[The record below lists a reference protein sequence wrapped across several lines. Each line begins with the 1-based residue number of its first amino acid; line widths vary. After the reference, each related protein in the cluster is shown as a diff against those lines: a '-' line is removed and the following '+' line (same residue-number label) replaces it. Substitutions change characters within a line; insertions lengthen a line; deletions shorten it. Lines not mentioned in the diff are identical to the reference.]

1 MKEWKSMEWKNMAKY
16 VLAAAVS
23 LSLVIACLW
32 QWHRTPSVITVDCRG
47 YQIDVEWLNQMR
59 EQEKEG
65 YAGILDITGYR
76 SEPNSVV
83 SCLSTGRTKM
93 TSVLAVNG
101 IMELVF
107 QADVV
112 SGSYGLAAGID
123 YCVLTKPL
131 ADALYGNGSAGGRI
145 WYEGRPLL
153 VAGVIDKDE
162 SYLLIPTNEGMMES
176 VSVRI
181 HTDGKIGKL
190 NKYLD
195 YINGLFP
202 V

>member
-1 MKEWKSMEWKNMAKY
+1 MKKQKSMAKY
-16 VLAAAVS
+16 VLTVAAG
-23 LSLVIACLW
+23 LLLVAACIW
-32 QWHRTPSVITVDCRG
+32 QWQGCPSVITVDCRG
-47 YQIDVEWLNQMR
+47 HQIDVGWLNQTR
-59 EQEKEG
+59 QQEKEG

-76 SEPNSVV
+76 YEPNSVV
-83 SCLSTGRTKM
+83 SCLSTGRSEM
-93 TSVLAVNG
+93 TRVLAVNG
-101 IMELVF
+101 TMELVF

-112 SGSYGLAAGID
+112 SGSYGLAAGMD

-131 ADALYGNGSAGGRI
+131 ADALYGNVSAGGRI

-162 SYLLIPTNEGMMES
+162 SYLLIPTNEGRIEH
-176 VSVRI
+176 VSIRI
-181 HTDGKIGKL
+181 HTNGKNRKL